1 MGALY
6 RRRSDLGSE
15 GKGAGG
21 PANEA
26 LTNLSMYALTLDVE
40 YHRLDDRLLELA
52 KTDSDPGELRAVVRE
67 RDEIAAERAAF
78 RDAVAALRE
87 QVATSESYVDAHT
100 QVPRGQPG
108 PDH

>member
-1 MGALY
+1 MGALH
-6 RRRSDLGSE
+6 RRRPELASE
-15 GKGAGG
+15 GKDAGD

-26 LTNLSMYALTLDVE
+26 LTNLSVYALTLDVE

-52 KTDSDPGELRAVVRE
+52 KTDSDPGELRAVVRA

-87 QVATSESYVDAHT
+87 QVATSESDVQAHT
-100 QVPRGQPG
+100 RVPRRSG
-108 PDH
+108 PDQ